1 MKKNVFFVFT
11 VLFSLI
17 LFGTCKVGLG
27 SSVDINDPKLEI
39 KYPASGSVI
48 KDTFT
53 LYGTCSDDKSIN
65 RVEVSV
71 LNGELSATERE
82 KEENLL
88 VKKER
93 ATVSGGQE
101 WSLSLNQKVEDTDG
115 ETDSAHSYNGWQ
127 FADGKIIV
135 RAIAY
140 DDEGRNS
147 GTYEVTYDIDNT
159 APVLIASAPG
169 VVIDATSSTQKY
181 SEYGTSFSIKGE
193 MSEDHSASINVAV
206 YNESDD
212 ISTATALLNKTF
224 DYVKISE
231 TSPYE
236 IARSV
241 TGSSTSGN
249 SKKQN
254 YIDIYVGAD
263 ATELPDAQD
272 GSDGT
277 KKFKTVITLTD
288 SAKVYVNPKEITD
301 PDNNTNETTGNSTTW
316 LFLYSDVYSTY
327 QDPESEY
334 AYTVDDFKELVNE
347 TKFAEGGFS
356 TLADFRALRNSILDT
371 HKKSDE
377 TPLAFSLNPYATP
390 TYSISGFCLGE
401 DGSVSGDSVSGD
413 LFNGKAAVDSTIVV
427 VANKATGSTRK
438 LDPSTFKLWAYP
450 LGSLEESVEKATVK
464 ECIALL
470 KEADYQGQA
479 VETVDGS
486 VVKKTKPEL
495 QDSDGNEVELT
506 DAQKAVWN
514 NLVLLGE
521 NSSTTKTEQDSDNF
535 EVKISEDT
543 IKIESNKYY
552 LLVATGSDVSG
563 DQFAQNS
570 YYGFIGVDNFQP
582 ASISETAI
590 GSTEVY
596 KTAGGELTLKGV
608 ISKGSVDIASV
619 YIEDSLT
626 GHQYILDE
634 DDIVQ
639 NATNASNYNWSY
651 TFIADSS
658 KTFTEEDDYQNYVG
672 AGEHTFTIRV
682 VDAQAN
688 KSEVV
693 RIVSIDMTPP
703 DISSFTLTPVKEV
716 TSTVDEQETVTE
728 YVNGKIT
735 VSGTATD
742 SNAFKAFELVITDS
756 DGATVDLTDSEGKS
770 KNIICSQSY
779 DLTKNYMSW
788 SYVIDT
794 TKLEDDKTYTLT
806 VNATDGV
813 GNSGSNK
820 KEINIRQSTDTPS
833 ITLNN
838 AESYDSFDRINDG
851 STNIFGTVSNN
862 KISATVSDDDGISS
876 ITVTFVKEGESE
888 NAAEAITYAPGG
900 KTTYSLN
907 CQIPSELEDGGY
919 TVTITVKDTLE
930 ETSVSTLEYKFC
942 IAVSS
947 AVPAIQLT
955 QTNDYSYYRTSLSL
969 NGTVSGQSVK
979 VKAAYPD
986 GVEGNYSTESTV
998 STTTFTDAADI
1009 SALADNKKDGYSVTY
1024 TATDRWGQSAAQTVT
1039 FYKDITAPVL
1049 DGDSFMLDRVTTV
1062 AVVNN
1067 SWFSS
1072 YNPSLTIKYSE
1083 AASSKDRDLILY
1095 IWVDPSSGAG
1105 SSVVKSDKEKYSS
1118 KLENKASSSDTVTF
1132 STVISLDSSSDNAE
1146 HTVYVMAEDLAG
1158 NESGVQEFNV
1168 HIDLT
1173 APSAG
1178 SKFFRHDN
1186 LSGYEVSGGEVL
1198 TNKQNDIYFYGT
1210 VSDSLSG
1217 VAKIDG
1223 LAFSSTKIAGWSVKY
1238 STEEIKDTYTAST
1251 FADFVSSA
1259 GFEDYGSITDKTA
1272 IKSWQIIIPKEK
1284 LSTGELTAVAYDNA
1298 GLQTNI
1304 SIAKITVDI
1313 SAPVVNYDT
1322 VKDADAD
1329 RTGTYVN
1336 KKIQL
1341 TGTTK
1346 DSRISEVTNVQYRVY
1361 ESVDSS
1367 TPGAWN
1373 NVTYGTD
1380 GVVYKIDSDGSFT
1393 SENAD
1398 SLWADD
1404 STAYSWKTNAID
1416 TQSLFADSKT
1426 KAVKVDFRI
1435 VAADTAGNDSIHT
1448 YSQAS
1453 DGTIS
1458 SSEVDGNVVQL
1469 YVDQST
1475 DRPKITITN
1484 LDTLDGSYLL
1494 NQGTSAK
1501 ITGQITD
1508 DDSNSSGIQVKK
1520 LIISDVEVT
1529 DGNVPSNGG
1538 TTTLSN
1544 SGTFTF
1550 VPAAPEENG
1559 PKKLYIYVE
1568 DNQGGVFY
1576 TTATTET
1583 AVNYLANP
1591 KITVGSTDL
1600 TDEENSKV
1608 FEYKFDSESPKVTSS
1623 KGILYFDAAGKT
1635 VAQDSDGND
1644 FSFDSTNSDIG
1655 SGFKAGGTARRYIK
1669 FKFEATDA
1677 NGIAGMTLKPDE
1689 STTSFRALKT
1699 GTISSEDYEED
1710 GTFSAEDT
1718 TGVWTTGI
1726 IDLSEVST
1734 GTVSAVLTVF
1744 DKSNRSST
1752 QTLSFSVDNKG
1763 PSLSVNTPSKA
1774 GTEVT
1779 GSVTLSGTVTETG
1792 DAGVQNVY
1800 WLIPTSTQ
1808 RALSDTELAALTWN
1822 GGTDSFISTYVL
1834 STGAW
1839 GFCFDGKYNTSTSD
1853 STNHIYKAGNP
1864 KLEVYDSDVYA
1875 TVVEDGPVYTLP
1887 VYFKIVDKFGNYTIQ
1902 KDFYVKHNPDG
1913 DKPKVKFTY
1922 PTSSEYKTD
1931 SDYVVLGGIIRTTGT
1946 AEIPSGTSTV
1956 NSVYY
1961 QLGSADGADKV
1972 SSSTVGTVFGDDAK
1986 SKCEGYGYTV
1996 VSAYDVINEV
2006 TGSTLDSTSTISE
2019 ESLNEYGFE
2028 SIEKL
2033 DAWWGIKAGGTA
2045 SWNVSLNSKG
2055 ELNPSVSSSTDNV
2068 TTNLVMR
2075 ACGVNADGK
2084 FGNWTTGEDIIAI
2097 HIDNTAP
2104 VISAVV
2110 NQYPSALATGTLTA
2124 DPETSAS
2131 QNYDAGMYLKGSWYL
2146 VVDVLDETGVTA
2158 YTVNEDGI
2166 SNLNY
2171 SVLENVTTGTS
2182 GNSDYKK
2189 GYRLYIPVNKD
2200 KESVTYTVTAQDANH
2215 NVSSSFEFNIDNKA
2229 PVFSAISGN
2238 GTDLTADSKI
2248 ADSNYRFTLSDTT
2261 SDSGSGL
2268 NRVAFYFVRKNPEST
2283 KTYSSEV
2290 VLDPMITTGTDDTKI
2305 SLSDLEELTITQD
2318 TTDYTLYAKKQTGSA
2333 STVDTF
2339 TLTGTDS
2346 HIRAGGLI
2354 YIDGVYRLIT
2364 KIENTTVTF
2373 EPSLAK
2379 TSTSIDAYFPI
2390 AQIVDNT
2397 ANEKIS
2403 SYADNPFNITSG
2415 DDGDGMPESFSKSG
2429 SNVTWDAS
2437 IHTTNMPD
2445 GPVSLVVLAFD
2456 KAGNVS
2462 GRSFDLMI
2470 ANNAPRMAKL
2480 WLGTDLN
2487 GDGKYS
2493 STGTLTE
2500 FVEYDIIGAEGTEQS
2515 ACELDFEAE
2524 KTDGSLKYKAGKF
2537 SVKNGLAVVTEF
2549 TGGNGEIGMVLNT
2562 SATDTT
2568 ATGGIVQEAD
2578 SKDVGTTDTT
2588 KTLSGTSVSSS
2599 FTAYSKTN
2607 SVYAYVIAKAAL
2619 GDDSTK
2625 KAMSFTFWDSTEET
2639 VQGSTSQNAVL
2650 YIPDFVIAQ
2659 TDKTAPVV
2667 RINPFYWNSSS
2678 DNSLY
2683 GNSLNNGHIE
2693 LEADWKNASGYDSTV
2708 SSGEY
2713 DGDPKVS
2720 GKVVFTG
2727 TAYDNSRIAELTA
2740 TYGTLTATVSY
2751 NSSTGK
2757 WSSTGT
2763 LSGDGYEFK
2772 VYDADLTPANFT
2784 TDTAYFDQ
2792 NGHKVYWTLT
2802 VDTEKVIT
2810 DIAAAD
2816 QTLTVLAKDAS
2827 SNETGTTAATTEDTD
2842 ASYNKPTYQTDVVP
2856 YVTGVTTSLSTLY
2869 KRDPS
2874 VYARSALGKYSVYE
2888 GEEVNLSGFNLG
2900 TTTTYTVSGSGEY
2913 VHTVNGIKSLNNKNN
2928 NDSKG
2933 SLEEDLGTDTY
2944 GTYAY
2949 NRQPNS
2955 NSNRLLTDN
2964 VEFAV
2969 WHFDSEAARPI
2980 SGKIEQPVMKINPVT
2995 GNIGFA
3001 FVDGPLYFSMGGA
3014 ESKTDYSYNYWV
3026 GSFDFFTSVGFV
3038 YDKLGYSYATAAG
3051 GDINSSQADKFS
3063 LYTSRWGV
3071 GKTGQYGSYDGS
3083 NALRLETI
3091 AQNQGVVV
3099 SDIDTSV
3106 ADSTYLEIKSFDNTN
3121 YKFAHISSNSLA
3133 ENYVVQLYDKNKNLA
3148 ANGKKYIVSGW
3159 GGSSSN
3165 YWFKL
3170 LDIYGNELGYYP
3182 LGSKSSSSV
3191 GVGTYIKV
3199 VGKVTISS
3207 SSTYY
3212 DFDKQRIKSPAMA
3225 TTVSGETTNLYMAY
3239 YDAMNSEIRFKA
3251 GSTNSTSKTD
3261 FGSFIDSDISYS
3273 PYNYKIETVQVI
3285 ASENIS
3291 DRAAGEYV
3299 SIAAIPNAG
3308 TNDDLVAVI
3317 WYADRTL
3324 WYSYNTTPQTNR
3336 TGDVTASGWS
3346 TPVEV
3351 FDQSSD
3357 MYTSGEYCKII
3368 ADEDG
3373 NIHIA
3378 AYDPTNLDLN
3388 YAFLSGSNVKA
3399 TSSSDFETCIVDSYG
3414 VTGSN
3419 LTLDV
3424 AKVGSN
3430 WIPYIGY
3437 YATSCIKPKYAY
3449 KVVSDN
3455 APTGA
3460 ENDWYTQNWEI
3471 MVIPSQNVIEMQSN
3485 QHNDINIGV
3494 WKDKDSG
3501 LLKASITG
3509 TKSQNHTTSGYNSTN
3524 NGIVWGNGTS
3534 NAVLGYAI
3542 KSGPSSDTIETAQ
3555 LK

>member
-169 VVIDATSSTQKY
+169 VVIDSTSSTQKY

-470 KEADYQGQA
+470 KEADYQGQS
-479 VETVDGS
+479 VETVDGT

-658 KTFTEEDDYQNYVG
+658 KTFTEEDVYQNYVG

-1105 SSVVKSDKEKYSS
+1105 SSVVKGDKEKYSS

-1763 PSLSVNTPSKA
+1763 PVLSVNTPSKA

-1931 SDYVVLGGIIRTTGT
+1931 SDYVVLGGTIRTTGT

-2019 ESLNEYGFE
+2019 ESLKEYGFE
-2028 SIEKL
+2028 SREKL

-2568 ATGGIVQEAD
+2568 ATGGTVQAAD
-2578 SKDVGTTDTT
+2578 SKDVGTTDTK

-2607 SVYAYVIAKAAL
+2607 SVYAYVIAKDTL

-2856 YVTGVTTSLSTLY
+2856 YVTKVETSLS
-2869 KRDPS
+2869 RINSINPS
-2874 VYARSALGKYSVYE
+2874 IYSRTSTGSYPVWVKKNSPTTSSGTASE
-2888 GEEVNLSGFNLG
+2888 DFETVNLYGFNIKG
-2900 TTTTYTVSGSGEY
+2900 GTVTYGNSIKGVSTTTGTRTTKSSYFGDKDTEYQAVNLTEDFASGNITL
-2913 VHTVNGIKSLNNKNN
+2913 TVNSITSLNNKNSNAVDYNKQSN
-2928 NDSKG
+2928 NNNNTLLTDDVVFDVWQLNSTAARPRTTVDEIS
-2933 SLEEDLGTDTY
+2933 SLDMTINPESRMLNFAFTNGADRMNFANGTSSSYTVWTKNWDDFIGNTIYVTSDGKTY
-2944 GTYAY
+2944 GTSIGQDINANDQTSSNFDIITSAWGVSGPDDTNAEY
-2949 NRQPNS
+2949 NGTNAI
-2955 NSNRLLTDN
+2955 RL
-2964 VEFAV
+2964 E
-2969 WHFDSEAARPI
+2969 
-2980 SGKIEQPVMKINPVT
+2980 
-2995 GNIGFA
+2995 
-3001 FVDGPLYFSMGGA
+3001 
-3014 ESKTDYSYNYWV
+3014 
-3026 GSFDFFTSVGFV
+3026 
-3038 YDKLGYSYATAAG
+3038 KLGFKDSAG
-3051 GDINSSQADKFS
+3051 TVIANKRRIQSPSQ
-3063 LYTSRWGV
+3063 
-3071 GKTGQYGSYDGS
+3071 
-3083 NALRLETI
+3083 
-3091 AQNQGVVV
+3091 VVV
-3099 SDIDTSV
+3099 THNDTKTMYLAYCDIVNSQVRFRYGTVGDT
-3106 ADSTYLEIKSFDNTN
+3106 K
-3121 YKFAHISSNSLA
+3121 
-3133 ENYVVQLYDKNKNLA
+3133 
-3148 ANGKKYIVSGW
+3148 
-3159 GGSSSN
+3159 SSSN
-3165 YWFKL
+3165 QLQDIGGNSFKESTVSHWSVVAGYSESLNTNASRTNKVSDYSTGKYVALDVVPGSSISDDVVVLVWYDAANKALMYTFKKTPCNDNDMSSTHSDGYWSEPIKIF
-3170 LDIYGNELGYYP
+3170 D
-3182 LGSKSSSSV
+3182 GSGEHCK
-3191 GVGTYIKV
+3191 IKV
-3199 VGKVTISS
+3199 
-3207 SSTYY
+3207 
-3212 DFDKQRIKSPAMA
+3212 
-3225 TTVSGETTNLYMAY
+3225 
-3239 YDAMNSEIRFKA
+3239 
-3251 GSTNSTSKTD
+3251 
-3261 FGSFIDSDISYS
+3261 DSD
-3273 PYNYKIETVQVI
+3273 N
-3285 ASENIS
+3285 
-3291 DRAAGEYV
+3291 G
-3299 SIAAIPNAG
+3299 
-3308 TNDDLVAVI
+3308 
-3317 WYADRTL
+3317 
-3324 WYSYNTTPQTNR
+3324 
-3336 TGDVTASGWS
+3336 
-3346 TPVEV
+3346 
-3351 FDQSSD
+3351 
-3357 MYTSGEYCKII
+3357 
-3368 ADEDG
+3368 
-3373 NIHIA
+3373 IHIA
-3378 AYDPTNLDLN
+3378 AYDSVNADLV
-3388 YAFLSGSNVKA
+3388 YAYLSSYSSTDVK
-3399 TSSSDFETCIVDSYG
+3399 TCTVDSTDILGTYL
-3414 VTGSN
+3414 S
-3419 LTLDV
+3419 LDV
-3424 AKVGSN
+3424 AKNSSEKQ
-3430 WIPYIGY
+3430 IPYISY
-3437 YATSCIKPKYAY
+3437 YAASIARPKVARL
-3449 KVVSDN
+3449 S
-3455 APTGA
+3455 ATA
-3460 ENDWYTQNWEI
+3460 ENTYSAGMEDDCYTGNWEI
-3471 MVIPSQNVIEMQSN
+3471 SVIPTSSTLVEGKINV
-3485 QHNDINIGV
+3485 GL
-3494 WKDKDSG
+3494 WKSDG
-3501 LLKASITG
+3501 TV
-3509 TKSQNHTTSGYNSTN
+3509 TKSKTGSNYAGTN
-3524 NGIVWGNGTS
+3524 DGKCYGNGTS
-3534 NAVLGYAI
+3534 NEVLAYAI
-3542 KSGPSSDTIETAQ
+3542 INDSGSGGAVETAQ